1 MITLIFVRHGAS
13 EPSVE
18 GESDEARKLVK
29 RGIKQ
34 MKRVAELLDDINV
47 TVDRVFSSR
56 FLRAYQSADVICD
69 ELKLDVKIETIPEL
83 EPGRK
88 PLEFINRIKEFD
100 NLSCLVVSHEP
111 LISKLLK
118 AITGAN
124 IETSKGS
131 LVLLSYNPSD
141 GESLVKLVIDQ
152 KVLQR

>member
-1 MITLIFVRHGAS
+1 MINLIFVRHGSA

-69 ELKLDVKIETIPEL
+69 ELKIDAKIETIPEL
-83 EPGRK
+83 EPERK
-88 PLEFINRIKEFD
+88 PLDFINRIKEFD
-100 NLSCLVVSHEP
+100 NLTCLVVSHEP
-111 LISKLLK
+111 LISAILK
-118 AITGAN
+118 ATTGAN
-124 IETSKGS
+124 IEISKGS
-131 LVLLSYNPSD
+131 LVQLNYEPSD
-141 GESLVKLVIDQ
+141 GESLVKLIIDQ

>member
-1 MITLIFVRHGAS
+1 MINLIFVRHGS
-13 EPSVE
+13 VEPSVE

-69 ELKLDVKIETIPEL
+69 ELKIDAKIETIPEL
-83 EPGRK
+83 EPERK
-88 PLEFINRIKEFD
+88 PLDFINRIKEFD
-100 NLSCLVVSHEP
+100 NLTCLVVSHEP
-111 LISKLLK
+111 LISAILK

-124 IETSKGS
+124 IEISKGS
-131 LVLLSYNPSD
+131 LVQLDYEPSD
-141 GESLVKLVIDQ
+141 GGSLVKLIIDQ

>member
-1 MITLIFVRHGAS
+1 VINLIFVRHGS
-13 EPSVE
+13 VEPSVE

-69 ELKLDVKIETIPEL
+69 ELKIDAKIETIPEL
-83 EPGRK
+83 EPERK
-88 PLEFINRIKEFD
+88 PLDFINRIKEFD
-100 NLSCLVVSHEP
+100 NLTCLVVSHEP
-111 LISKLLK
+111 LISAILK

-124 IETSKGS
+124 IEISKGS
-131 LVLLSYNPSD
+131 LVQLDYEPSD
-141 GESLVKLVIDQ
+141 GGSLVKLIIDQ